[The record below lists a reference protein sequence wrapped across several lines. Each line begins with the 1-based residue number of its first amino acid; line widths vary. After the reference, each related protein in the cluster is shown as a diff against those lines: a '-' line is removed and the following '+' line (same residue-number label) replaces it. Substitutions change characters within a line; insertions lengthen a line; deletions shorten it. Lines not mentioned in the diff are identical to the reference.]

1 MTPLEKIV
9 TPQSFCSF
17 QNPKMSPKIGDPPE
31 KTCDPPEK
39 NSDPPE
45 KNSDPPGKNCDPLK
59 NRSGAKHR
67 KILGIL
73 DHI

>member
-1 MTPLEKIV
+1 
-9 TPQSFCSF
+9 
-17 QNPKMSPKIGDPPE
+17 MSPKIGDPPE

-59 NRSGAKHR
+59 KSVRREAPENFGHFRPYLKAKSMCFSAKR
-67 KILGIL
+67 GKFWAF
-73 DHI
+73 